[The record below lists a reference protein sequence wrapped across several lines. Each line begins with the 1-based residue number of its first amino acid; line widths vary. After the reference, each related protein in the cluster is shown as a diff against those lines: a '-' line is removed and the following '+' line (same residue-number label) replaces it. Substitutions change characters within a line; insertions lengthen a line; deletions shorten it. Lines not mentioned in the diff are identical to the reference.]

1 MKGCLRWIGCL
12 TVLLLVAAGGAW
24 WYFKGPP
31 WRGGNDSTG
40 LRTAS
45 GWQQLTPEGAT
56 RARRALAALES
67 PRGPTLVNVA
77 AGDLAAYIFQELSRT
92 LPSSA
97 DSIEAAALHDRL
109 CVRAV
114 IGIKDLGD
122 PRSLGPLSM
131 LLGDRERVQ
140 MCGVLRIIRPG
151 LGELQV
157 KEFKIREL
165 SLPPPLIPRLIREMS
180 RGQRLPELSPEGLPV
195 QTPAYITDVHVAN
208 GQITLYRIEQGR

>member
-1 MKGCLRWIGCL
+1 
-12 TVLLLVAAGGAW
+12 
-24 WYFKGPP
+24 
-31 WRGGNDSTG
+31 
-40 LRTAS
+40 
-45 GWQQLTPEGAT
+45 LTPEGAT
-56 RARRALAALES
+56 RARRALVALES

-109 CVRAV
+109 CVRTV
-114 IGIKDLGD
+114 LSIKEIAD

-140 MCGVLRIIRPG
+140 MCGILRIIRPG

-165 SLPPPLIPRLIREMS
+165 SLPQPLIPRLIREMS
-180 RGQRLPELSPEGLPV
+180 RGQRLPELSPDGLAL
-195 QTPAYITDVHVAN
+195 QTPPYITDVHVAN